1 MMFRK
6 IPKKYFIFF
15 LVLPFFF
22 YGSFCFAQAI
32 NIDLGKEG
40 TLTGRIIQLM
50 ALLAVLSLAPALLVM
65 VTSFTRI
72 VVVLSLLRSALGVQ
86 QTPPNPVLIS
96 LALFLTAFI
105 MGPVFEDAYE
115 QGIKPMMQEQINEMH
130 AIELAA
136 QPFKKFM
143 AKNTREED
151 LGLFLSLSN
160 TEKTTS
166 IEDLSLKIVIP
177 AFMISELRRAFE
189 IGFLIFIPFLIID
202 MVVSSI
208 LMSMGM
214 MMLPPITISLPFK
227 IIFFVLID
235 GWYLIAGSLIKSY
248 G

>member
-1 MMFRK
+1 
-6 IPKKYFIFF
+6 
-15 LVLPFFF
+15 
-22 YGSFCFAQAI
+22 
-32 NIDLGKEG
+32 
-40 TLTGRIIQLM
+40 
-50 ALLAVLSLAPALLVM
+50 
-65 VTSFTRI
+65 
-72 VVVLSLLRSALGVQ
+72 
-86 QTPPNPVLIS
+86 VLIS